1 MAEWALLGIPVG
13 IVLLYIGSEA
23 MVDGAKKLAIRL
35 GVTPFVVGLTIVAI
49 GSSAPEAI
57 TSLVS
62 GGNPEIII
70 GNIVGSNSANAGLA
84 IGLAAVISPIAC
96 KFAEIRFE
104 MSAMMVAVLAILALS
119 LNGMIGFIDGIVL
132 LALLLVF
139 IFSVYKVKVKE
150 ARTAEDE
157 EGTEDSNISAAL
169 CLLLIVVGMSALY
182 FGADWFVSG
191 AVRLAEISGASD
203 LMIGLILVALGSALP
218 EICICLMAAYRR
230 EDELVVSNI
239 VGSIVFNTFFALGIG
254 ALFSDIPIRNETMM
268 FHIPVMVILALLV
281 FIFVRHRDRIDR
293 KEGAVLFSVY
303 AAYIMSMVVFPQ
315 LTGGMF

>member
-119 LNGMIGFIDGIVL
+119 LNGIIGFIDGIVL

-150 ARTAEDE
+150 ARTAEGE
-157 EGTEDSNISAAL
+157 EETEDSNVSAAL
-169 CLLLIVVGMSALY
+169 CLLLIVVGMAALY
-182 FGADWFVSG
+182 FGADWFVGG

-303 AAYIMSMVVFPQ
+303 AAYILSMVVFPQ

>member
-84 IGLAAVISPIAC
+84 IGLAAC

-169 CLLLIVVGMSALY
+169 CLLLIVVGMAALY